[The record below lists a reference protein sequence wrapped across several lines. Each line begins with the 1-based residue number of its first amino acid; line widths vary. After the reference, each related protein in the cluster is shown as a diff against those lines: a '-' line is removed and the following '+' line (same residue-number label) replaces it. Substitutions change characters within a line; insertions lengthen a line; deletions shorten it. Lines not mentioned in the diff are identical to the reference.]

1 MFLYNRPPEH
11 TLQLLQS
18 IGGIKLRYSL
28 TSEHDNWILIGYKG
42 KQKVDWIAE
51 KVGEKGEDVIRV
63 ATAVHLNQSRSFL
76 LLDYVKLYLVLGI
89 GQTLSSSGLYQVPGL
104 HEFDQVNKN

>member
-1 MFLYNRPPEH
+1 VNGSGVMIDSFVVMYPDP
-11 TLQLLQS
+11 QIYLLFFIRKFINEVVPNS
-18 IGGIKLRYSL
+18 ILV
-28 TSEHDNWILIGYKG
+28 GYKG

-89 GQTLSSSGLYQVPGL
+89 GQTLSSSGLY
-104 HEFDQVNKN
+104 